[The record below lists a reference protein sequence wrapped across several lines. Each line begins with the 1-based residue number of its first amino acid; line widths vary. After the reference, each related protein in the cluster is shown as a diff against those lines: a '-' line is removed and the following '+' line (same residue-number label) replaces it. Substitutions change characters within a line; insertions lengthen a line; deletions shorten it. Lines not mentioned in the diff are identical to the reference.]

1 MDANQ
6 IYEATDKLAS
16 QLRRARQT
24 QWARELEDVLGGG
37 SVDTLMVGQII
48 LVLRRLNTTNIPPL
62 LNMSQ
67 TINGLISEIEQFFK
81 TKKETLD

>member
-6 IYEATDKLAS
+6 IYEATDKLAG

-24 QWARELEDVLGGG
+24 QWARELEEALSGG
-37 SVDTLMVGQII
+37 SVDTLMLGQII

-62 LNMSQ
+62 LGMSQ
-67 TINGLISEIEQFFK
+67 TINDLISEIERLFK
-81 TKKETLD
+81 VR